1 MGITGR
7 AQIMGG
13 GSAGMSSPGGASCPQ
28 PSGKEPSKL
37 AAHSGWEAPLQPV
50 TLCCHQSTTFQP
62 TGDDTR
68 SHSW

>member
-1 MGITGR
+1 
-7 AQIMGG
+7 MGG

-50 TLCCHQSTTFQP
+50 TLLPPEHHTSTN
-62 TGDDTR
+62 R
-68 SHSW
+68 